1 MTAIF
6 IIIITSNIIH
16 KIQKIY
22 HAREK
27 NCQNHGSSSY
37 QVITGGDVNALK
49 VKTRRIWVGEY
60 LLRNGCRGIEHQ
72 YKTDEQRKK
81 NMRGEDWLE
90 LIMIELRRTRRVT
103 LSQTTPA
110 CIIENHCHTRKT
122 YDGMVLK
129 SAKSFIISYDDKKK

>member
-6 IIIITSNIIH
+6 IIMITSNIIH
-16 KIQKIY
+16 KIY

-27 NCQNHGSSSY
+27 KLSKSWLKFI
-37 QVITGGDVNALK
+37 ITGGDVNALK

-81 NMRGEDWLE
+81 
-90 LIMIELRRTRRVT
+90 
-103 LSQTTPA
+103 
-110 CIIENHCHTRKT
+110 K
-122 YDGMVLK
+122 
-129 SAKSFIISYDDKKK
+129 